1 MPRLILRLEES
12 VLKEHDMGMMATI
25 GRLSDNSVMI
35 DNAAVSGHHACVFR
49 DGDQFVVEDLQSTNG
64 TFVNGTRVSRRTLQP
79 GDVVM
84 VGKHQLVLDQS
95 AGAEP
100 AVAEG
105 AEHEGPNQ
113 GETVFLDAKTLLG
126 KFIGSDAE
134 RKIQALSAR
143 LMDVEAHAS
152 NARAATPDSASGPA
166 EAAILRV
173 LAGRADQSEFKLE
186 GHTSLIGKS
195 KSSAVRLRG
204 WFKPKIAVAITRN
217 RQGYVATLLGGYML
231 IKGQSV
237 SGRHELTDGDVL
249 DVCGLVLEF
258 CSSKELP
265 AAARRRSAI
274 NR

>member
-1 MPRLILRLEES
+1 MPRLILQLEDR
-12 VLKEHDMGMMATI
+12 VLKEYDMGMMATI

-35 DNAAVSGHHACVFR
+35 DNPAVSSHHACVFR

-84 VGKHQLVLDQS
+84 VGKHQLVLDQL

-113 GETVFLDAKTLLG
+113 GETMFLDAKTLLG

-134 RKIQALSAR
+134 RKLQALSAR

-152 NARAATPDSASGPA
+152 NARAATPDSASERA
-166 EAAILRV
+166 DAAILRV
-173 LAGRADQSEFKLE
+173 LAGRSDQSEFKLE

-237 SGRHELTDGDVL
+237 SGRHELKDGDVL
-249 DVCGLVLEF
+249 EVCGLVLEF
-258 CSSKELP
+258 CSSKQL
-265 AAARRRSAI
+265 AAAAGDARR
-274 NR
+274 